1 MRGGIASQLECE
13 LVTFGSA
20 EDECDEVDDVVIVD
34 AAGGGGGRVGV
45 GAGIW
50 RGGIKGAG

>member
-20 EDECDEVDDVVIVD
+20 EDECDEVDDG
-34 AAGGGGGRVGV
+34 GGGGGRVGV